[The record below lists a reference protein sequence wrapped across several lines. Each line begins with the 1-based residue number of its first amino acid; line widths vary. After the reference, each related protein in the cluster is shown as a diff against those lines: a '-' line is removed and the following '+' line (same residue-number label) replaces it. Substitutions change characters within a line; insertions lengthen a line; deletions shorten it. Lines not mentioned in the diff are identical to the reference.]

1 MADVNVNAVLPQF
14 TNTKVHIGD
23 IIVKDRSRTDFGNLG
38 ELAENIKRVGLLNPL
53 TVGRVNGELR
63 LFAGERR
70 LKACLSIGM
79 VEVDVRLKEGEVEPY
94 ELALI
99 ELSENLQRKSFTYE
113 EELAAKK
120 RIHELMQS
128 VKGASKPG
136 SNQGHTI
143 ADTAM
148 IFGESAANMRR
159 DIRLAETLDNL
170 GDLRGKVLEGCKTK
184 ADVNRKLEQAKRVAT
199 TAQAVAKFE
208 ASTNTTQDRLMNA
221 YKVIPF
227 VEGKSLTEQGFF
239 TGVTEIESETVD
251 FAEIDPPYGIDLVN
265 TKKGNMDGL
274 ASYEEVDTKDYT
286 SFIDKLL
293 SETYRVLKQNKF
305 AILWYG
311 ETLINHKQYFPC
323 ACGITKEVSS
333 TQRRSNL
340 LIQQAMKVGFTVSQ
354 VSGIWVKQNFA
365 GQAQAPKFVLANC
378 YESFLILRKGS
389 PELVKQGAGNVFT
402 ATPVAAQH
410 KIHPTERPEALLTDI
425 LNVFCAPGNFIL
437 VPFAGSGT
445 TMLTA
450 EKLKMHSVGYD
461 MVNDYYNRYLLR
473 IAQRYGKD
481 SV

>member
-1 MADVNVNAVLPQF
+1 MADVNVNAALPQF
-14 TNTKVHIGD
+14 VNTKVHIGD

-79 VEVDVRLKEGEVEPY
+79 AEVDVRLKEGEVEPY

-170 GDLRGKVLEGCKTK
+170 GDLKEKVLEGCKTK
-184 ADVNRKLEQAKRVAT
+184 ADVNRKLEQAKRVAA

-208 ASTNTTQDRLMNA
+208 SSTNDIQERLMNA
-221 YKVIPF
+221 YKVIPL
-227 VEGKSLTEQGFF
+227 VEGKQLTEQGFF
-239 TGVTEIESETVD
+239 TGITEIDAETVD
-251 FAEIDPPYGIDLVN
+251 FAEIDPPYGIDLLN
-265 TKKGNMDGL
+265 SKKGNMDGL
-274 ASYEEVDTKDYT
+274 ASYEEVDTKDYVT
-286 SFIDKLL
+286 FIDKLL
-293 SETYRVLKQNKF
+293 FETHRVLKQNRF

-333 TQRRSNL
+333 IQRRGNL
-340 LIQQAMKVGFTVSQ
+340 LTQQAIKAGFTIAPVP
-354 VSGIWVKQNFA
+354 GLWVKQNFA
-365 GQAQAPKFVLANC
+365 GQTQSPKFVLANC
-378 YESFLILRKGS
+378 YEPFLILRKGS
-389 PELVKQGAGNVFT
+389 PELIKQGAGNVFT
-402 ATPVAAQH
+402 ATPVAPQN
-410 KIHPTERPEALLTDI
+410 KIHPTERPENLITDI
-425 LNVFCAPGNFIL
+425 LNVFCTPGNFIL
-437 VPFAGSGT
+437 VPFAGSGA

-450 EKLKMHSVGYD
+450 EKLKMHSVGFD
-461 MVNDYYNRYLLR
+461 VVNDYRNRYLLR
-473 IAQRYGKD
+473 VAQRYGKD